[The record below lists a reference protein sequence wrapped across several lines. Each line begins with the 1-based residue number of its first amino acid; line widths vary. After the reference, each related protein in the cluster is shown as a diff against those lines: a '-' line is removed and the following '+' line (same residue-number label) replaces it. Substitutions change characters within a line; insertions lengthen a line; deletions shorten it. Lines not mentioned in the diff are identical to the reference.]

1 MRLKL
6 RNHLNYYINLSED
19 KHDVQLLITSMGT
32 SEKIGFQ
39 EATELINDVNNLLDN
54 IMRMYMPA
62 AKRPMPTPFIPYP
75 LCTSDLSLSAAGSY
89 NQLTV

>member
-32 SEKIGFQ
+32 SEKISFQ

-54 IMRMYMPA
+54 IMKMYMPS
-62 AKRPMPTPFIPYP
+62 AKRPMPTSFIPYP
-75 LCTSDLSLSAAGSY
+75 LGTSDLSLSAAGS
-89 NQLTV
+89 